1 MSKMAH
7 CMRALLKLRWFKFG
21 SKYLYQKSGT
31 PIGGPVPGA
40 ALEAVLSIDEDPFD
54 KFGWKK
60 FMIKDFDGE
69 SESSEPDDDRTLSQL
84 TSTPT
89 SQPSH

>member
-40 ALEAVLSIDEDPFD
+40 ALEAVLSIDEDSFD
-54 KFGWKK
+54 KFGWMEVHDQGLRRRKRVK
-60 FMIKDFDGE
+60 
-69 SESSEPDDDRTLSQL
+69 
-84 TSTPT
+84 
-89 SQPSH
+89 